1 MGFYG
6 CKKLREI
13 NISNREAK
21 IEKNTFFGCENLERI
36 YIPNSVTEFDSEIFT
51 DCDKLT
57 IYCHKGSAAE
67 KYAKGNNIAVSY
79 VQENE

>member
-1 MGFYG
+1 MDV
-6 CKKLREI
+6 
-13 NISNREAK
+13 K
-21 IEKNTFFGCENLERI
+21 IWKES

-67 KYAKGNNIAVSY
+67 NTQKKTIFLFLMRKKTNSY
-79 VQENE
+79 VYLSVG

>member
-1 MGFYG
+1 M
-6 CKKLREI
+6 KEI
-13 NISNREAK
+13 PSLDVK
-21 IEKNTFFGCENLERI
+21 IWKES

-67 KYAKGNNIAVSY
+67 KYAKENNIPVSY
-79 VQENE
+79 AQENELLCIFIGRVVLWHHIRKK

>member
-1 MGFYG
+1 M
-6 CKKLREI
+6 KEI
-13 NISNREAK
+13 PSLDVK
-21 IEKNTFFGCENLERI
+21 IWKES

-67 KYAKGNNIAVSY
+67 KYAKENNIPVSY
-79 VQENE
+79 AQENE